1 MKSNNNSGIG
11 DKLRLSKNVAP
22 YVFISPFFILFL
34 IFGLFPILYSFFL
47 SFNSWD
53 GIGQMSFVG
62 LDNYAYIL
70 TDDWFWDSVKSTLII
85 FALTTIPQH
94 VFALTL
100 AFILNSTYVKLKD
113 FFRTSYFLPYITSA
127 VAIAIIFDV
136 LLGHR
141 SGLLNALLIWAN
153 QLPPVEFLFQT
164 FNFDL
169 PARWLGEPRLIR
181 FSIAGLLT
189 WRFTG
194 WNMLIY
200 FAGLQTIPKSLYEA
214 ARVDGASIRQVFTKI
229 TLPLLKPV
237 IFFGVT
243 MSIIGNLQLFEE
255 PFVLVG
261 ADGGTGRAGMTTA
274 MYLFRTGFHWR
285 QFGEGSAMAYVLCVF
300 IIILSLV
307 NKKLFSGGGLN
318 ELQQ

>member
-53 GIGQMSFVG
+53 GVGQMSFVG

-70 TDDWFWDSVKSTLII
+70 TDDWFWDSVKSTIII

>member
-70 TDDWFWDSVKSTLII
+70 TDDWFWDSVKSTIII

>member
-1 MKSNNNSGIG
+1 MKFNKDSGIT
-11 DKLRLSKNVAP
+11 DKLRLNKKVAP

-70 TDDWFWDSVKSTLII
+70 TDDWFWDSVKTTLII
-85 FALTTIPQH
+85 FVLTTIPQH
-94 VFALTL
+94 VFALSL
-100 AFILNSTYVKLKD
+100 AFILNSSYVKLKD

-127 VAIAIIFDV
+127 VAIALIFDV

-141 SGLLNALLIWAN
+141 SGLLNALLIWVQ

-164 FNFDL
+164 VNLEL

-214 ARVDGASIRQVFTKI
+214 AKVDGASIRQVFTKI

-243 MSIIGNLQLFEE
+243 MSIIGNLQLFQE

-261 ADGGTGRAGMTTA
+261 GDGGVGRAGMTTA

-285 QFGEGSAMAYVLCVF
+285 QFGEGSAMAYVLCIF